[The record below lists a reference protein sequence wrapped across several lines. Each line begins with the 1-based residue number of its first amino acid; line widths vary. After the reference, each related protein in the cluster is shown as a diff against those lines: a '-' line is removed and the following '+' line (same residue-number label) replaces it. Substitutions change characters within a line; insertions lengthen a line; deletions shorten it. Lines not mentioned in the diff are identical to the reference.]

1 LPLPPI
7 RLSKILAQAGLA
19 SRRGAEALLAAGRI
33 SVNGRVRLEPGA
45 QADPE
50 RDAIAVDGRPLPSA
64 RALRYVL
71 LHKPRGYV
79 TSRRD
84 PEGRPVVMDLLPGDL
99 AACYPVGRL
108 DYDAEGLLL
117 LTNDGDLANRL
128 LHPRYEIPRVYEVD
142 VEGRVR
148 AADLARWRAG
158 AMLADG
164 PAVPAAVRL
173 IADGARRSRL
183 SVTFTEGRYREV
195 KRYAKALG
203 HPVLRLR
210 RVAFGPLR
218 LASLAVG
225 SWRDLTGAEVQH
237 LKSLHPH

>member
-1 LPLPPI
+1 
-7 RLSKILAQAGLA
+7 
-19 SRRGAEALLAAGRI
+19 
-33 SVNGRVRLEPGA
+33 VRLEPGA

-50 RDAIAVDGRPLPSA
+50 RDAIALDGRPLPSA

-84 PEGRPVVMDLLPGDL
+84 PDGRPVVMDLLPGEL

-117 LTNDGDLANRL
+117 LTNDGALANHL
-128 LHPRYEIPRVYEVD
+128 LHPRYELPRVYELE

-148 AADLARWRAG
+148 VADLARWRAG
-158 AMLADG
+158 ALLADG
-164 PAVPAAVRL
+164 PAVPAAVQL
-173 IADGARRSRL
+173 IGGAARTSRL
-183 SVTFTEGRYREV
+183 AVTFTEGRYREV

-225 SWRDLTGAEVQH
+225 GWRNLTGAEIES
-237 LKSLHPH
+237 LKGLHAHRDSPI